1 MGNKLGFILICILIV
16 AIAIFGLFS
25 TLNAK
30 NNNIEN
36 TNLTNN
42 ENTATKQ
49 NSLNDIQQNLVI
61 VSQKELG
68 SFSTNIYDDSEN
80 RVNNIKIACDTL
92 NGYVLEPEK
101 SFSFNEIIGPYS
113 EDKGYLESYGLN
125 NEGKRIKVIGGGVCQ
140 VSSTLYN
147 LALNLNFE
155 IVERHQHS
163 ANVGYIELGKDA
175 TISYGRLDLKFI
187 NTSSYNVKFTATC
200 ENNTVT
206 ITATAENML
215 PQS

>member
-140 VSSTLYN
+140 V
-147 LALNLNFE
+147 
-155 IVERHQHS
+155 
-163 ANVGYIELGKDA
+163 K
-175 TISYGRLDLKFI
+175 
-187 NTSSYNVKFTATC
+187 
-200 ENNTVT
+200 
-206 ITATAENML
+206 
-215 PQS
+215 